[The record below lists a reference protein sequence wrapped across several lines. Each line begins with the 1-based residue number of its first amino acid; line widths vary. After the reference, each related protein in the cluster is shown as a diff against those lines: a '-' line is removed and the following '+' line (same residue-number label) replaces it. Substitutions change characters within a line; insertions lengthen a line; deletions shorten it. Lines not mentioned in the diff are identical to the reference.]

1 MASTEN
7 SPTVSRPASWIG
19 GIALLLIAILAG
31 IGNFAA
37 LTPLIAI
44 GDAAATVQNISG
56 AELQFRLGVL
66 AMLATAILDVVVAAA
81 LYSLLAPVNHMVAIT
96 AAWFRVAY
104 SAIFLVAIAQL
115 ATVPGLVDQP
125 EVAMNALDS
134 YFIVWRTGLTLFGVH
149 LLLVGYLA
157 YRSRFIPRALAV
169 LIAIAGAGYFV
180 DGIGTVL
187 IANFTPTISTFTFVG
202 EVLLIVWL
210 IVLAIRPARFS
221 K

>member
-7 SPTVSRPASWIG
+7 SPTVSRSASWIG

-37 LTPLIAI
+37 LTPLIAT
-44 GDAAATVQNISG
+44 GDAVTTAQNISG
-56 AELQFRLGVL
+56 SELQFRLGVL
-66 AMLATAILDVVVAAA
+66 AMLAAAILDVVVAAA
-81 LYSLLAPVNHMVAIT
+81 LYSLLAPVNRMVAIT
-96 AAWFRVAY
+96 SAWFRVAY

-115 ATVPGLVDQP
+115 ATVPGLVEQP
-125 EVAMNALDS
+125 EVAMNAIDG

-157 YRSRFIPRALAV
+157 YRSRFIPRVLAV
-169 LIAIAGAGYFV
+169 LIAIAGAGYLV

-187 IANFTPTISTFTFVG
+187 IANFTPTVSTFTFVG

-210 IVLAIRPARFS
+210 IVLAVRPARS
-221 K
+221 AK